1 MRWSQMFEV
10 GIPELDAQHRQ
21 IFSLI
26 LRLNTLVEQRDRSP
40 ITQLIFD
47 LETLTKCHF
56 ECEAWLIRK
65 FDYPESHHHAFDH
78 FNLLR
83 EIHGYR
89 DSELFNRPKL
99 ALVLGNWLI
108 SHTMQEDRPLA
119 QHLLLKHSVGIKNIA
134 RTPVFEEFTITAR
147 KLALVDFGN
156 ELEDSL

>member
-40 ITQLIFD
+40 ITQLIVE
-47 LETLTKCHF
+47 LETLTRCHF
-56 ECEAWLIRK
+56 DCEAWLIQK
-65 FDYPESHHHAFDH
+65 FSYPQSCNHSADH

-83 EIHGYR
+83 EIHGYQH
-89 DSELFNRPKL
+89 SVLFSPQKL

-108 SHTMQEDRPLA
+108 SHTMQEDRPLV
-119 QHLLLKHSVGIKNIA
+119 QHLLLKHSVEIKHIA
-134 RTPVFEEFTITAR
+134 RTPVFEAFTEAAR
-147 KLALVDFGN
+147 KLSLVDFGN